1 MSRTASLQFT
11 MFTEATARAYLA
23 SCKANGNRTAEN
35 YGDRVAHARAAAPHL
50 ALAAHPK
57 RDLSRDRRVPRE
69 DDRERNDVVARRE
82 EVRIA
87 SAFGDRT
94 GCESA

>member
-35 YGDRVAHARAAAPHL
+35 YGDRVAAQRALMPVTTPEERAAA
-50 ALAAHPK
+50 
-57 RDLSRDRRVPRE
+57 RGE
-69 DDRERNDVVARRE
+69 QRRE
-82 EVRIA
+82 GA
-87 SAFGDRT
+87 A
-94 GCESA
+94 